1 MKTIDI
7 FGYSFSAIKLRKL
20 RAALTT
26 LGVVIGIAAIV
37 ALLSITQGLQTTL
50 TNQLN
55 QGLSAN
61 TLIVTPGSGGFLSGA
76 GGGGGGG
83 GFGGGGAG
91 GAGGNGGAGGGFGGG
106 GFGGSDTSG
115 FHLYVNYT
123 SEINALSPD
132 IQSSIA
138 IISRAGYI
146 QSGNLNRSVTIY
158 GVDFNQYAQIY
169 STTFVAASGSIPTN
183 PTGTEAVVGTRVN
196 DPGQNGTLFFGAGDS
211 INVVWTNATVLP
223 PINESYTA
231 TVSGVLGKIG
241 GFGIGGPSDTG
252 VYIPIDQAEKFFGTD
267 QADMIIVQLKNHD
280 SATIN
285 ATSTEITKHFSN
297 QVSVISATA
306 VLSLLTSIF
315 SLLNLFLGGIAAI
328 SLLVAGIGIMNI
340 MIVSLIERTREIGIL
355 KALGMKSRT
364 VLTIFLG
371 ESIIIGL
378 MGAIIGIVLGWIL
391 ANVTARILSSGV
403 FGGGGGF
410 AITPLL
416 TPEVLVGALVFG
428 VGISVIFALYP
439 AWRASKLKP
448 VEALRYE

>member
-37 ALLSITQGLQTTL
+37 ALLSITQGLQATI

-55 QGLSAN
+55 QGLSAS
-61 TLIVTPGSGGFLSGA
+61 TLIVTPGSGGGFLSA
-76 GGGGGGG
+76 GGGSSGADGGG
-83 GFGGGGAG
+83 GFGGGG
-91 GAGGNGGAGGGFGGG
+91 GGGLGGG
-106 GFGGSDTSG
+106 STDNSG
-115 FHLYVNYT
+115 FKLFVNYT
-123 SEINALSPD
+123 SEIDSLTPD
-132 IQSSIA
+132 IVSSMA
-138 IISRAGYI
+138 IISRTGYVQTETI
-146 QSGNLNRSVTIY
+146 NRTVTIY
-158 GVDFNQYAQIY
+158 GVDFDQYSQFY
-169 STTFVAASGSIPTN
+169 STTFVAASGTIPSS
-183 PTGTEAVVGTRVN
+183 PTENQVVVGTRVN
-196 DPGQNGTLFFGAGDS
+196 QPGQNGTIFFGAGD
-211 INVVWTNATVLP
+211 IVNVTWTNATVLP
-223 PINESYTA
+223 PVNETYSA
-231 TVSGVLGKIG
+231 DVSGVLDKIG

-252 VYIPIDQAEKFFGTD
+252 VYIPIDKAESFFGTD
-267 QADMIIVQLKNHD
+267 QCDMILVQLKNSD
-280 SATIN
+280 N
-285 ATSTEITKHFSN
+285 ATVTNVSKAITDHFSN

-315 SLLNLFLGGIAAI
+315 SILQLFLGGIAAI

-378 MGAIIGIVLGWIL
+378 LGAVIGIALGWIL
-391 ANVTARILSSGV
+391 ANVTARILGSGI
-403 FGGGGGF
+403 FGGGGGAGF
-410 AITPLL
+410 QITPLL

-428 VGISVIFALYP
+428 VGVSVIFALYP